1 MEDAKREEAAADRV
15 RLSYG
20 ADYVLRL
27 MRIYTDMMDGD
38 PVRGLIFL
46 AAARAGTQHLDT
58 GFRPTERGFVSDDLR
73 RPVSIS
79 ALARSLGL
87 PNETVRRHVIA
98 LVEAGYAGR
107 TPEGGVIVTSRHLDQ
122 PHIQKAVQANIIN
135 LERLMRCLRTTPRRL
150 ASAPDTGASPLV
162 KAS

>member
-1 MEDAKREEAAADRV
+1 MEDAKRDEVSTDRI

-20 ADYVLRL
+20 VDYVLRL
-27 MRIYTDMMDGD
+27 MRIYTDMMGGD

-58 GFRPTERGFVSDDLR
+58 GFRPTRTGFVSDALR

-87 PNETVRRHVIA
+87 PHETVRRHVIG
-98 LVEAGYAGR
+98 LVAAGYASR
-107 TPEGGVIVTSRHLDQ
+107 TARGGVIVTSEHLNQ
-122 PHIQKAVQANIIN
+122 PHIQEAVQANIIN
-135 LERLMRCLRTTPRRL
+135 LERLNRSLRTTPRRL
-150 ASAPDTGASPLV
+150 APSGDA
-162 KAS
+162 

>member
-1 MEDAKREEAAADRV
+1 MEDAKRDEAAADRV

-20 ADYVLRL
+20 VDYVLRL

-58 GFRPTERGFVSDDLR
+58 GFRPTKRGFVADALR

-87 PNETVRRHVIA
+87 PNETVRRHVVA
-98 LVEAGYAGR
+98 LVAEGYAQR
-107 TPEGGVIVTSRHLDQ
+107 TPEGGVIVTSEHLDR
-122 PHIQKAVQANIIN
+122 PHIQQAVQANIIN
-135 LERLMRCLRTTPRRL
+135 LERLNRSLRMTPRRIAPSAE
-150 ASAPDTGASPLV
+150 AS
-162 KAS
+162 

>member
-1 MEDAKREEAAADRV
+1 MEDAKRDEAAADRV

-20 ADYVLRL
+20 VDYVLRL

-46 AAARAGTQHLDT
+46 AAARAGNQHLDT
-58 GFRPTERGFVSDDLR
+58 GFRPTSKGFVADSLR

-87 PNETVRRHVIA
+87 PNETVRRHVVA
-98 LVEAGYAGR
+98 LVAAGYASR
-107 TPEGGVIVTSRHLDQ
+107 TPQGGVIITSEHLDR
-122 PHIQKAVQANIIN
+122 PHIQQAVQTNIIS
-135 LERLMRCLRTTPRRL
+135 LERLNRSLRMTPRRIAPARE
-150 ASAPDTGASPLV
+150 AS
-162 KAS
+162 